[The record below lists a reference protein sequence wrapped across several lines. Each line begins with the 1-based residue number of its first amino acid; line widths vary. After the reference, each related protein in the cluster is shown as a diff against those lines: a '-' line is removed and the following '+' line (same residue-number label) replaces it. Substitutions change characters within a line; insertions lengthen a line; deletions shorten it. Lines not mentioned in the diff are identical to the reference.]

1 MKREE
6 MKHRS
11 PTSAN
16 KSHNMFARTSD
27 YSSQNHSEEEK
38 SKKQEC
44 LNSRLNQTKPDAFH
58 KYKQY
63 LWAFG
68 DNQKVA
74 LSVQNNQDSIP
85 MPEPA
90 ASFMKDGSILHVVS
104 GAEHT
109 AAVTSYGLVLTV
121 GSNQHQKLGL
131 AGKSI
136 LDTCTKF

>member
-16 KSHNMFARTSD
+16 KSQNMFARTSD
-27 YSSQNHSEEEK
+27 YSSPNHSEEEK

-68 DNQKVA
+68 DN
-74 LSVQNNQDSIP
+74 
-85 MPEPA
+85 
-90 ASFMKDGSILHVVS
+90 
-104 GAEHT
+104 
-109 AAVTSYGLVLTV
+109 
-121 GSNQHQKLGL
+121 
-131 AGKSI
+131 
-136 LDTCTKF
+136 